1 MIDNDQE
8 DDRALAP
15 VEDDGGRPA
24 DDGGDVPDAK
34 VAEAFTEA
42 LVTHDLGTWERA
54 WGDMTDDEKTA
65 MTDSVH
71 AVRLMLAPKPAPV
84 AAGALLLLTTLR
96 RAKDAI
102 NGVACL
108 RLPMEDRKHPV
119 NDDERRQLIDACAAI
134 DAAITTPPGAVA
146 EQLTELLTALVE
158 IACHAVAN
166 LHPETTRDVPAEA
179 LEKAAAWIGKFFP
192 ASPRRADEL
201 AHVWSERA
209 QLVEHWR
216 DRRGREGAEPAPP
229 STPFPTAVAAG
240 YLQSRQGNPGVFG
253 GQHEIGT
260 NGEGQPVILQRTG
273 PAAPTKPSR
282 KAPTRRAKASAA
294 KKVKPGKPKTSP
306 RRGGG
311 GYRGR

>member
-15 VEDDGGRPA
+15 VEDGSPPA
-24 DDGGDVPDAK
+24 DDGGDVSDAK
-34 VAEAFTEA
+34 IAEAFTEA
-42 LVTHDLGTWERA
+42 LITHDLGTWEVA
-54 WGDMTDDEKTA
+54 WDDMTPDEQMA
-65 MTDSVH
+65 MTDAVH
-71 AVRLMLAPKPAPV
+71 AVRLMLAPKPA
-84 AAGALLLLTTLR
+84 AAAAAAIQLRTTLR

-108 RLPMEDRKHPV
+108 RLPLEGRKHPV
-119 NDDERRQLIDACAAI
+119 DDDERRQLVDACTTI
-134 DAAITTPPGAVA
+134 DEAITTPPGDVV
-146 EQLTELLTALVE
+146 EQLAELLTALVD
-158 IACHAVAN
+158 ITCHAVAN

-179 LEKAAAWIGKFFP
+179 LEKAAAWIGTFFP

-216 DRRGREGAEPAPP
+216 DRRGREGAEPEPP
-229 STPFPTAVAAG
+229 QTPFPTAVAAG

-260 NGEGQPVILQRTG
+260 NREGQPVIMQRTG
-273 PAAPTKPSR
+273 QAAPAKAPR
-282 KAPTRRAKASAA
+282 KAPPKAKAAAAKKAKPKAKASA
-294 KKVKPGKPKTSP
+294 